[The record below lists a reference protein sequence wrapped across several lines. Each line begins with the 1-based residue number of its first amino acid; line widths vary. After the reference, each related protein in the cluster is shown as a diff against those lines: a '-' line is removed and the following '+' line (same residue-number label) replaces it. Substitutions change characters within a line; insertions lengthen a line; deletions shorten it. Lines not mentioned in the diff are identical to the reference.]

1 MSQSYGSGIPATTSA
16 ADGGASGKVDTAKAE
31 ASDLKDTT
39 VSKATDVASTVKGEA
54 SSVLGEAGT
63 QAKQLYAQTQRE
75 LKEQAS
81 AQQQRLASGLRSV
94 GSELESMSANGDQQ
108 GVAADLVR
116 QAATRISGAA
126 SWLGDRDPGSVLNEV
141 KSYARRKPGMFIAG
155 AAIAGV
161 VVGRLT
167 RALAANASDDKAA
180 QASMP
185 AVPATPAPVVVNT
198 TTPVPP
204 APVAAPVDTP
214 LYEQS
219 TATHAPGLA
228 GEGGQDVRRDTI

>member
-1 MSQSYGSGIPATTSA
+1 MSQSYGSDTPTTTSG
-16 ADGGASGKVDTAKAE
+16 ADSGASGKVDTAKAE

-63 QAKQLYAQTQRE
+63 QARQLYAQTQRE
-75 LKEQAS
+75 LKDQAS
-81 AQQQRLASGLRSV
+81 TQQQRLASGLRSV
-94 GSELESMSANGDQQ
+94 GSELESMSSSGDQQ

-116 QAATRISGAA
+116 QAAGRISGAA
-126 SWLGDRDPGSVLNEV
+126 SWLGDRDPASVLDEV
-141 KSYARRKPGMFIAG
+141 KRYARRRPGMFIAG

-180 QASMP
+180 QATAP
-185 AVPATPAPVVVNT
+185 AVPATPPPPVVGT

-214 LYEQS
+214 LYERS

-228 GEGGQDVRRDTI
+228 GEGGQDVRRDTV